1 MWLQENV
8 LWGKTPAP
16 QAVPPKYGRNKLS
29 MLAGRVHLNVYTK
42 NTSET
47 WKYLVLHLT
56 DDPCCQAEAFFL
68 QWTESL
74 LKMYCSAVQNT
85 PKQTT
90 VYFATVLQMWHCR
103 LLTILGA
110 TAYGYH
116 SVQSTL
122 SHTFYYRLNMCF
134 NILILPQ

>member
-1 MWLQENV
+1 MATRKCAMGKDSSTTSSTTQVWQE
-8 LWGKTPAP
+8 
-16 QAVPPKYGRNKLS
+16 QAEYASRQCAS
-29 MLAGRVHLNVYTK
+29 EC
-42 NTSET
+42 TSET
-47 WKYLVLHLT
+47 WKYLALHLT

-90 VYFATVLQMWHCR
+90 VYFATVLRIWHCH
-103 LLTILGA
+103 LLTILEA

-122 SHTFYYRLNMCF
+122 SHTFYYRLNTCF